1 MGPGA
6 GSARRRKADPWS
18 ARTSWTGPGGPPARR
33 PAWRRAPEPHAL
45 RHRYAASLLI
55 KHGESV
61 ETVSERLGHTNAAM
75 TQNIYAPDSEERTR
89 AVVDKV
95 YADREAAV
103 DEAA

>member
-1 MGPGA
+1 M
-6 GSARRRKADPWS
+6 
-18 ARTSWTGPGGPPARR
+18 
-33 PAWRRAPEPHAL
+33 
-45 RHRYAASLLI
+45 
-55 KHGESV
+55 